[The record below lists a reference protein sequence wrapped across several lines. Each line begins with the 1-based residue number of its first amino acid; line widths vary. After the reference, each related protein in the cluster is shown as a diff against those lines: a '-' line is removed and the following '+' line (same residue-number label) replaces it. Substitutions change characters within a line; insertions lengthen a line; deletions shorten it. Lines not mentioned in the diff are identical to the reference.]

1 MITSL
6 GGRSTSAEG
15 GRHRT
20 TTGERLVDLRRF
32 ISPLGRTYVDDET
45 AVSADLAS
53 EVAEKAINLEVE
65 VVLVDGT
72 TDTYEC
78 QAGLIRVRHLTE
90 SPDDSKKRK
99 RDGRNS
105 RPRFAVTPTTAKHN
119 IISGISDGGVF
130 ERYRSAKLHAP
141 GGRSCPLTFPDGGFE
156 PQGAD
161 AIRMCPPDDNGE
173 NEVLWPCGV
182 DVTKGE
188 VVEDPSHYITQK
200 IMSFEKVRDD
210 FVLTEG
216 QKIAIA
222 VYRKSAVSRR
232 DACAPPGTDLERH
245 FGQMNRVNVYT
256 GAITSV
262 SFSDNGTVLE
272 HNINTFA
279 GCSGAIVFLLDK
291 NQGSLGV
298 EERDYGKAIAVHVGG
313 DPCMNC
319 NFAFKI

>member
-1 MITSL
+1 
-6 GGRSTSAEG
+6 
-15 GRHRT
+15 
-20 TTGERLVDLRRF
+20 
-32 ISPLGRTYVDDET
+32 VDDET
-45 AVSADLAS
+45 AVSVDLAS
-53 EVAEKAINLEVE
+53 EVAEKAMHLEVE
-65 VVLVDGT
+65 VMLVDGT

-119 IISGISDGGVF
+119 IISGISDAGVF
-130 ERYRSAKLHAP
+130 ERYMSAKLHAP
-141 GGRSCPLTFPDGGFE
+141 GGRSCLLIFPEGGFE
-156 PQGAD
+156 PLGAD
-161 AIRMCPPDDNGE
+161 EIVICPPNDDCE
-173 NEVLWPCGV
+173 NEVLWPYGV
-182 DVTKGE
+182 DVTDGK

-200 IMSFEKVRDD
+200 SMSFEKIRDD

-222 VYRKSAVSRR
+222 AYWMSGVSRR
-232 DACAPPGTDLERH
+232 DACAPPGTDLERF
-245 FGQMNRVNVYT
+245 FGQTNRVNVYT

-262 SFSDNGTVLE
+262 SFSDNGTLLE

-291 NQGSLGV
+291 NQGDLGV
-298 EERDYGKAIAVHVGG
+298 EERDYGKAIVVHVGG
-313 DPCMNC
+313 DPCMNW